1 MEYRQRRAPC
11 PGRAST
17 PIPTSQLV
25 GVYVSNPD
33 KVGHDAGELAG
44 LVSTFGVAATSDVDA
59 LLALE
64 PDCIV
69 HTAMADD
76 RIFEALQDLERF
88 LAAGINVVSSSP
100 VMLQYPAPDDPLAA
114 PVIAAAE
121 KAGVSI
127 FVNGVDPGF
136 ANDALPLVLS
146 GVSERIEEV
155 RCSEVLNYN
164 TYNQPMVLFGIMGF
178 GGAMDEVPFLLT
190 PGVLTMA
197 WGSVVR
203 QIAAGLGVTLTDVT
217 EWYEREAAPEDF
229 EVDAGT
235 IKAGTAAALHFEV
248 RGMVGDRA
256 VVVLEHVTRLRDDLG
271 RHVAPARRAGLLPRG
286 DQGRAELHPRPAA
299 HGHRRRPQHRRA
311 EGNRHAARQRRAGG
325 DRGTARARHCAR
337 PPPRHRPGS
346 RRHLSTP
353 CRALTAAITTH
364 GKPARTQFTQ
374 SIACAPSRQPP
385 SGAKRVV
392 CPRTRPSTA

>member
-1 MEYRQRRAPC
+1 MSYRVVQWSTGNV
-11 PGRAST
+11 GRHTLAGIDAH
-17 PIPTSQLV
+17 PELDLV
-25 GVYVSNPD
+25 GLFVSNPD
-33 KVGHDAGELAG
+33 KVGKDAGELAG
-44 LVSTFGVAATSDVDA
+44 LGRTLGVPATSDVDA
-59 LLALE
+59 LLALG

-76 RIFEALQDLERF
+76 RIFEALSDLERF
-88 LAAGINVVSSSP
+88 LAAGSNVVSSSP

-121 KAGVSI
+121 RAGVSL

-146 GVSERIEEV
+146 GICERIEEV

-164 TYNQPMVLFGIMGF
+164 TYNQPMVLFDIMGF
-178 GGAMDEVPFLLT
+178 GRDLDDVPFLLT

-217 EWYEREAAPEDF
+217 EWYEREPAPEDF
-229 EVDAGT
+229 DVDAGP

-248 RGMVGDRA
+248 RGLVGDRA

-271 RHVAPARRAGLLPRG
+271 AAWPQPAGHGCYRVQITGEPNYTLDLQLMGTDGDHNTAGLKATAMRLVNAVPAVVAAPPGLVTALDLPLVTGRG
-286 DQGRAELHPRPAA
+286 L
-299 HGHRRRPQHRRA
+299 
-311 EGNRHAARQRRAGG
+311 
-325 DRGTARARHCAR
+325 
-337 PPPRHRPGS
+337 
-346 RRHLSTP
+346 
-353 CRALTAAITTH
+353 
-364 GKPARTQFTQ
+364 
-374 SIACAPSRQPP
+374 
-385 SGAKRVV
+385 VV
-392 CPRTRPSTA
+392 N